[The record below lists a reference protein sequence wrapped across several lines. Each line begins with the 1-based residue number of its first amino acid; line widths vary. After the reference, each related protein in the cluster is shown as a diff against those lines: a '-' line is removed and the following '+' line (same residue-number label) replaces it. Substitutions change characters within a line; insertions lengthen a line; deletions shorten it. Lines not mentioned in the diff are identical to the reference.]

1 MIDPLDLSPELL
13 KIAKEELHEDP
24 ERRQNDIE
32 YIREW
37 LQKQPHITARTDDL
51 TILRYLRGCKFS
63 LENTKKKL
71 DMFYTCKNFIPE
83 WYSNRDPLDPKIAEI
98 LSLGVFLPLPGYDDK
113 GRKVILIRPDKH
125 NTNTTSMDDLIKVFQ
140 IILDLLIEEDVQ
152 HSVIGVT
159 ILIDFQGF
167 TPNYVLQAT
176 PLILKKIFTVWQEA
190 YPMRFKSTH
199 YINTPS
205 AFQAILN
212 LVRTFMKEKLKQR
225 LHVHGNDIENLY
237 DHISQS
243 KLLKEYGGTKG
254 NLKEIIEYWQKKAN
268 EKRNWLLEDEKYKV
282 DESKRPGKPR
292 TSSDIYGIE
301 GSFRKLN
308 ID

>member
-1 MIDPLDLSPELL
+1 MINPFDLTPELL

-24 ERRQNDIE
+24 ERRQKDIE

-37 LQKQPHITARTDDL
+37 LQKQPHITARTDDW

-71 DMFYTCKNFIPE
+71 DMFYTCKNFTPE

-205 AFQAILN
+205 TFQVILN

-225 LHVHGNDIENLY
+225 LHVHGNGIENLY
-237 DHISQS
+237 DHISKS
-243 KLLKEYGGTKG
+243 KLPKEYGGTNG
-254 NLKEIIEYWQKKAN
+254 NLKEITEYWQKKAN

-292 TSSDIYGIE
+292 TSSDIYWH
-301 GSFRKLN
+301 
-308 ID
+308 